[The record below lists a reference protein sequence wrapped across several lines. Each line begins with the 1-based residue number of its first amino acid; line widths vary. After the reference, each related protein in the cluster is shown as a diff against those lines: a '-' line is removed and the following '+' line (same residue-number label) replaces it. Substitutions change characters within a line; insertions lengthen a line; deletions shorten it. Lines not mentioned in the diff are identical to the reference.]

1 MKKVIRKS
9 ETLQSQVYEYLREQ
23 IISGGII
30 PGQRL
35 IEEKIAEET
44 GVSRSPIREA
54 IRRLEIEGFVVSNT
68 HSQGGVT
75 VYKPSIDD
83 FIYLYECRQGLEPN
97 AAMFAALRRA
107 DSHLMEMKETLD
119 EMKEIADEVGEIKIY
134 NINTNFH
141 QIIIE
146 ASQNPY
152 LVKIMK
158 QLQSLIIFNRNA
170 ILQVDPKR
178 PKTD

>member
-1 MKKVIRKS
+1 
-9 ETLQSQVYEYLREQ
+9 
-23 IISGGII
+23 
-30 PGQRL
+30 
-35 IEEKIAEET
+35 
-44 GVSRSPIREA
+44 
-54 IRRLEIEGFVVSNT
+54 
-68 HSQGGVT
+68 
-75 VYKPSIDD
+75 
-83 FIYLYECRQGLEPN
+83 LEPN

-107 DSHLMEMKETLD
+107 DSHLVEMKETLD
-119 EMKEIADEVGEIKIY
+119 EMKEIADEVGEIKIN